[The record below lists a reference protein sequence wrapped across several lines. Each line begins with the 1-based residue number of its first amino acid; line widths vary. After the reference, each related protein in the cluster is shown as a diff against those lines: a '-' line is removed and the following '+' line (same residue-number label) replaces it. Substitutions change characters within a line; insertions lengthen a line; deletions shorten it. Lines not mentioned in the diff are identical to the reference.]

1 MMSGPSTFRS
11 PPFLSLRALAPLCVP
26 EICKLLHAC
35 FAMSE
40 QNGQTGLTDTWRE
53 QIWFQEDFRN
63 YWDAC
68 PWEEDLAICQEV
80 SPLSSGMMH
89 ADTVLT

>member
-1 MMSGPSTFRS
+1 MMSLPSTFRCH
-11 PPFLSLRALAPLCVP
+11 PLLSLRALAPSCVP
-26 EICKLLHAC
+26 EIYKLLHAC

-40 QNGQTGLTDTWRE
+40 RNGQTSLTEIWCE

-68 PWEEDLAICQEV
+68 PWEEDLAICQQV
-80 SPLSSGMMH
+80 SPLSSVTMH
-89 ADTVLT
+89 TDSVLT